1 MASPTVK
8 PVLRTD
14 YQRSVADYWNREKDP
29 VNIKLGEVDGLYHH
43 HYGLGAYDP
52 AVLEAPAEVRDQA
65 IIAEMHRLETAQAEV
80 LLDAFGDL
88 RPGAH
93 LMDGGSGRGG
103 TSFMANARFG
113 ARIDGVSISEQQ
125 VAFANDQAVER
136 DVADKVRFHFKNM

>member
-52 AVLEAPAEVRDQA
+52 AVLDAPVEVRDEA

-80 LLDAFGDL
+80 LLDAFGQMPADG
-88 RPGAH
+88 R

-103 TSFMANARFG
+103 TSFMVNARFG
-113 ARIDGVSISEQQ
+113 CEVDGVSIS
-125 VAFANDQAVER
+125 
-136 DVADKVRFHFKNM
+136 